1 MKAPMSNEKRSK
13 IIIWAFLIALSA
25 SHVIFWICNM
35 STYGYSMHAIIYNYY
50 NESYLDFFKP
60 IYNAVQ
66 SNPYKDG
73 LTATPLMLFVG
84 KFAGYFIKHDVFGYN
99 ISFLQHFTEST
110 LILFMAMMISS
121 LLFALVIFSHKKGN
135 KVMTTW
141 FIFLIFLST
150 PFMFL
155 YEQGSI
161 ILLTAALTCIYV
173 YGYDSDDKV
182 IRECSHIALAVAS
195 GLSIYPIIFIILSF
209 RKKRIPN
216 ALRCLL
222 YFALL
227 FFLPIFA
234 FGGLGRLGYY
244 FANIKA
250 AAVDALSTGIAY
262 RIDIISGINL
272 LSLCMGKGLI
282 ESTPA
287 LLIIWGII
295 VLILLVCACTSKS
308 KWRTVLALSLI
319 AACAPFMAKE
329 QSVAFLIIPL
339 IMLIDSE
346 EERIEADFIYTGL
359 YIIMLAPIA
368 IKDCIVNLAGNNGSE
383 VYIYSLICTLC
394 VFFITLM
401 LCIETVAA
409 PLSGIELSKRKR
421 EYAKLTAE
429 NKQKE

>member
-1 MKAPMSNEKRSK
+1 MKPPMSNEKRSK
-13 IIIWAFLIALSA
+13 IIIWAFLIALSI
-25 SHVIFWICNM
+25 SHVIFWIVNM
-35 STYGYSMHAIIYNYY
+35 STLGYSMHAIINNYY
-50 NESYLDFFKP
+50 TESYLDFFKP
-60 IYNAVQ
+60 VYYAVKN
-66 SNPYKDG
+66 NPYSEG
-73 LTATPLMLFVG
+73 LTATPLMLLLG
-84 KFAGYFIKHDVFGYN
+84 KFAGYFFKHDIFSYD
-99 ISFLQHFTEST
+99 ISFLQHFSESS
-110 LILFMAMMISS
+110 LVLFMAMMMAG

-135 KVMTTW
+135 RVMAAW
-141 FIFLIFLST
+141 FIFLVFFST

-155 YEQGSI
+155 YERGSI

-182 IRECSHIALAVAS
+182 TREFSHVALAVAA

-216 ALRCLL
+216 VLRCLL

-227 FFLPIFA
+227 FFLPVFA

-244 FANIKA
+244 FSNIKTA
-250 AAVDALSTGIAY
+250 AENALSAGIAY

-272 LSLCMGKGLI
+272 ISLCLGKGLI
-282 ESTPA
+282 ESRGA
-287 LLIIWGII
+287 LLVIWAVI
-295 VLILLVCACTSKS
+295 VLVLLVCACISKS

-319 AACAPFMAKE
+319 AASAPFMAGE
-329 QSVAFLIIPL
+329 QAVAYLILPL
-339 IMLIDSE
+339 IMLIDSD

-368 IKDCIVNLAGNNGSE
+368 IKDCVVNLAGNNGRE
-383 VYIYSLICTLC
+383 LYIYSLICTVC
-394 VFFITLM
+394 VFFMVLM

-421 EYAKLTAE
+421 EYAKL
-429 NKQKE
+429 KEEKAKE